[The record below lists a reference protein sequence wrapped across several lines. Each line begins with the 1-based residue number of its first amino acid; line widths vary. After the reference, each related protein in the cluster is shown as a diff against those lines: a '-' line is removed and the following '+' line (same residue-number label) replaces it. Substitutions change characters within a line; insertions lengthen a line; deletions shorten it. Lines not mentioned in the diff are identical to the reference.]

1 MQIYGQ
7 GCSRDVE
14 PDQEI
19 LLIRI
24 NFPLKDF

>member
-7 GCSRDVE
+7 GCAPDVE